1 MNLVERAQRLLFTPR
16 TEWEV
21 IDTEPHTVQGLFTGY
36 VMVLA
41 AIPAVCNFLGY
52 CVVGLGGVRLPM
64 SYGVTLL
71 VTGYAMGLATVY
83 LLALAIDAL
92 APHFGSRR
100 NFAQALKVSAFA
112 PTAAWVAGVFQAAPY
127 ISIFSLVG
135 ALYSVYLL
143 YIGLPRLM
151 KPGDGQAMG
160 YLVVVIIAALVLTV
174 FAAALQF
181 LAIPP
186 ALRGF

>member
-1 MNLVERAQRLLFTPR
+1 MNLVERAQRLLVTPR

-21 IDTEPHTVQGLFTGY
+21 IDTEPNAVQGLFTGY
-36 VMVLA
+36 VMILA
-41 AIPAVCNFLGY
+41 AIPAVSNFIGY

-71 VTGYAMGLATVY
+71 VITYVMGLAIVY
-83 LLALAIDAL
+83 LLALVVDAL
-92 APHFGSRR
+92 APHFGATRS
-100 NFAQALKVSAFA
+100 FAQAMKVSAFA
-112 PTAAWVAGVFQAAPY
+112 PTAAWIAGVFQAVPY
-127 ISIFSLVG
+127 VSIFSLVG

-143 YIGLPRLM
+143 YLGLPKLM

-160 YLVVVIIAALVLTV
+160 YLVVVTIAALVLWV
-174 FAAALQF
+174 FAAGLQY